1 MNEFLNIVRECANCA
16 ECEARTPMFS
26 CLDEDDLKIIN
37 QNRFVVNY
45 KAGELI
51 YKQGGSFTHVIS
63 LTSGRVKMYI
73 EGSRNIIIKIAS
85 PVELIIGPGLFVDQ
99 RHYNSAA
106 ALEDV
111 SVCYINVNNFKE
123 VFRRNSHFAEEVAKE
138 VSSKG
143 LGTLQRMM
151 SLNLKQTPGLVAE
164 ALINMTDEVFESKN
178 FKMLLSRQE
187 LADFCGVTKES
198 VIRVLKDFK
207 DEGFVKIEGHNVEIL
222 DYDMIKKISQL
233 G

>member
-1 MNEFLNIVRECANCA
+1 LNDFLHIARECTNCM
-16 ECEARTPMFS
+16 ECEAKTALFS
-26 CLDEDDLKIIN
+26 CLDADDLEIIN
-37 QNRFVVNY
+37 KNRFVVNY

-51 YKQGGSFTHVIS
+51 YKQGGSFTHVLS
-63 LTSGRVKMYI
+63 LTHGRAKMYI
-73 EGSRNIIIKIAS
+73 EGSRNIILKIAS
-85 PVELIIGPGLFVDQ
+85 PVELIIGPGMYVDQ

-123 VFRRNSHFAEEVAKE
+123 VFRRNSRFAEEVTKE
-138 VSSKG
+138 ISSKG

-164 ALINMTDEVFESKN
+164 ALITMADEVFQSKT
-178 FKMLLSRQE
+178 FTMLLSRQE

-207 DEGFVKIEGHNVEIL
+207 DEGFVRIEGHKVEIL
-222 DYDMIKKISQL
+222 DYDMINKISQL

>member
-1 MNEFLNIVRECANCA
+1 M
-16 ECEARTPMFS
+16 ECEAKTALFS
-26 CLDEDDLKIIN
+26 CLDADDLEIIN
-37 QNRFVVNY
+37 KNRFVVNY

-51 YKQGGSFTHVIS
+51 YKQGGSFTHVLS
-63 LTSGRVKMYI
+63 LTHGRAKMYI
-73 EGSRNIIIKIAS
+73 EGSRNIILKIAS
-85 PVELIIGPGLFVDQ
+85 PVELIIGPGMYVDQ

-123 VFRRNSHFAEEVAKE
+123 VFRRNSRFAEEVTKE
-138 VSSKG
+138 ISSKG

-164 ALINMTDEVFESKN
+164 ALITMADEVFQSKT
-178 FKMLLSRQE
+178 FTMLLSRQE

-207 DEGFVKIEGHNVEIL
+207 DEGFVRIEGHKVEIL
-222 DYDMIKKISQL
+222 DYDMINKISQL

>member
-1 MNEFLNIVRECANCA
+1 
-16 ECEARTPMFS
+16 MFS
-26 CLDEDDLKIIN
+26 CLDADDLEIIN
-37 QNRFVVNY
+37 KNRFVVNY

-51 YKQGGSFTHVIS
+51 YKQGGSFTHVLS
-63 LTSGRVKMYI
+63 LTHGRAKMYI
-73 EGSRNIIIKIAS
+73 EGSRNIILKIAT
-85 PVELIIGPGLFVDQ
+85 PVELIVGPGMFVDQ

-106 ALEDV
+106 ALEDI

-123 VFRRNSHFAEEVAKE
+123 VFRRNSRFAEEVTKE
-138 VSSKG
+138 ISSKG

-164 ALINMTDEVFESKN
+164 ALITMSDVVFESKK
-178 FKMLLSRQE
+178 FRMLLSRQE

-222 DYDMIKKISQL
+222 DYDMIMKISQL